1 MTRPRGIVVLGA
13 TGSVGANTL
22 DVLALHPDRYRLVA
36 LSGNRQLDRL
46 FDQVLRFHPPY
57 VVTGDVVS
65 AEVLRK
71 RLMEAGMDTE
81 VLHGVTALAQMA
93 ALPEVDVVMA
103 AIVGVAGLTSTM
115 AAARAGKRILLA
127 NKESLVVA
135 GRLFMNTVRHHGA
148 TLLPV
153 DSEHSAIFQSLPCD
167 YAGNLELAGINKIIL
182 TASGGPF
189 LQATPEDLLR
199 VTPDDACCHPNWLM
213 GRKISVDS
221 ASMMNKGL
229 EVIEAHWLFSA
240 PPESIEVVVHPQ
252 SIIHSMVEYRDGSVM
267 AQLGLPDMRTPIAC
281 ALAWPERIQAGVGSL
296 DFTSLSNLTFE
307 APDPVRFPCLKLAF
321 DMLHLGG
328 DAPAVMNAAN
338 EVAVDAFLHGR
349 LRFIDIPVVVAETLE
364 GVSLEGS
371 DSIDSLLEK
380 DTEARAVAAQRMAEC
395 SPC

>member
-380 DTEARAVAAQRMAEC
+380 DTEARAVAAQRMAAC

>member
-22 DVLALHPDRYRLVA
+22 DVLALHPERYRLVA
-36 LSGNRQLDRL
+36 LSGNRQVDRL